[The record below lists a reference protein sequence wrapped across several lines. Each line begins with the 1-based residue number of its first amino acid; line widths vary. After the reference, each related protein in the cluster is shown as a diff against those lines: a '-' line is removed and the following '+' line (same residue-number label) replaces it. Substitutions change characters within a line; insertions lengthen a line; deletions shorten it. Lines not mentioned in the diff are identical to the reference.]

1 MSFFVDEARIRV
13 IGGQGGHGLVAFR
26 REKHVP
32 RGGPCGGDGGK
43 GGDVTLSVDFNLHTL
58 LDFRYRREFRA
69 DRGQHGGGS
78 GKTGRSG
85 EDRVILVPPGTEVHD
100 AVTGELVGDLTDP
113 GEPMVVARGGRGGRG
128 NQRFVS
134 PTQQAPRT
142 AEDGKQGSSR
152 DLRLTL
158 KLIADVGLVG
168 LPNAGKSTLLASLSA
183 ARPKI
188 ADYPFTTLEP
198 HLGIVRAGDYAS
210 FVMADIPGLIEG
222 ASQGKGL
229 GHQFLRHLE
238 RTRVLLFLVECI
250 DPEPDRTLA
259 TLRTE
264 LAGHSPELA
273 GKPSLIA
280 LSKADLLAPEEDPQ
294 GLSRLSSKPFMIS
307 AHSQR
312 GLSELTAELFRVV
325 QAES

>member
-1 MSFFVDEARIRV
+1 
-13 IGGQGGHGLVAFR
+13 
-26 REKHVP
+26 
-32 RGGPCGGDGGK
+32 
-43 GGDVTLSVDFNLHTL
+43 
-58 LDFRYRREFRA
+58 LDFRYRREFKA

-78 GKTGRSG
+78 GMTGRSG
-85 EDRVILVPPGTEVHD
+85 EDRIVRVPPGTEVHD
-100 AVTGELVGDLTDP
+100 AVSDELVGDLTNP
-113 GEPMVVARGGRGGRG
+113 GDTMVVARGGRGGRG

-134 PTQQAPRT
+134 STQQAPRS
-142 AEDGKQGSSR
+142 AEDGKEGQSR
-152 DLRLTL
+152 DLVFTL

-168 LPNAGKSTLLASLSA
+168 FPNAGKSTLLASLSA

-198 HLGIVRAGDYAS
+198 HLGIVAAGDYAS

-229 GHQFLRHLE
+229 GHKFLRHLE
-238 RTRVLLFLVECI
+238 RTRVLLFMVDCM

-259 TLRTE
+259 TLREE
-264 LAGHSPELA
+264 LAGHSGDLA
-273 GKPSLIA
+273 AKPALVA
-280 LSKADLLAPEEDPQ
+280 LSKADLLAPEEDAA

-312 GLSELTAELFRVV
+312 GLSELTAELFRLV